1 MRVVGH
7 TDDLETAALYLYRD
21 WLPQSGEEA
30 RDFPLYCQRIVFF
43 PEVPG
48 TKRLQIYF
56 YRLNKTLEGP
66 PAPSRIKQEISQL
79 YHAKSLSV

>member
-30 RDFPLYCQRIVFF
+30 RDFPPLLPAHRI
-43 PEVPG
+43 
-48 TKRLQIYF
+48 L
-56 YRLNKTLEGP
+56 
-66 PAPSRIKQEISQL
+66 SRGAEHEAVADLFLPLK
-79 YHAKSLSV
+79 